1 MSNVTRMPNVS
12 QQSWPP
18 SGDCGCDG
26 GGWGGSGGGWWML
39 QNCWNQLNSFT
50 QFLVSLLNQT
60 VVSTLGVTDGTEAA
74 PGQVGEILSASG
86 TTIVNSTTSTTAYTV
101 INTLSLSPG
110 DWGIYANFYI
120 TTTGLTGETEAWLT
134 LMPTSVPLAD
144 TDGTPP
150 GQGVAWQGFTGAV
163 SAQEGGT
170 VGPVRVIGAAAVPID
185 LRVILVATAGQA
197 QVVWSMTARRIR

>member
-50 QFLVSLLNQT
+50 QFLLSLLSQS
-60 VVSTLGVTDGTEAA
+60 VVSTQGVTDGSEAA
-74 PGQVGEILSASG
+74 PGKVGEIITASG
-86 TTIVNSTTSTTAYTV
+86 NTIVNAVTGATYTV
-101 INTLSLSPG
+101 INTMSLSPG
-110 DWGIYANFYI
+110 DWGIYANYFIYS
-120 TTTGLTGETEAWLT
+120 TNVVGATAAWLV
-134 LMPTSVPLAD
+134 LLPTSIPLAS

-150 GQGVAWQGFTGAV
+150 GQGVAWQGIGGPTAT
-163 SAQEGGT
+163 SNEGGT
-170 VGPVRVIGAAAVPID
+170 VGPVRTISAAADPVD
-185 LRVILVATAGQA
+185 LRANLQATSGQFN
-197 QVVWSMTARRIR
+197 VYWSVTARRIR